1 MNRLLGIVWFCVF
14 LVPCAY
20 GETITYDDG
29 SSYVGDVSN
38 GVPHGQGTYT
48 FANGDKYVGKFNSLS
63 FHGQGSYFYASGN
76 KYVGEWKDDK
86 QNGQGTF
93 TWANGDEYVGEFKE
107 GNRHGQGTLTWAG
120 GNKYVGEW
128 KDGKQLL
135 NEDHPRSKQELI
147 DAYKQAHAS
156 GEVEAVLAL
165 VHWGENE
172 GEEDRSHVRSLLE
185 FDFDPAVVGELQKVT
200 IEPLKPD
207 SIIEYEKDGKTYRP
221 PLPPIGELVITFKI
235 KTNTYSAT
243 STTQLLVAEKDGG
256 HYIVFAPLPD

>member
-48 FANGDKYVGKFNSLS
+48 FANGDKYVGKFDSLS

-76 KYVGEWKDDK
+76 KYVAEWKDDK

-107 GNRHGQGTLTWAG
+107 GNRHGQGTLTWANG
-120 GNKYVGEW
+120 EQYVGEW
-128 KDGKQLL
+128 KDGKQLQGVEFGTPWADL
-135 NEDHPRSKQELI
+135 SETKRENATACWNQDYA
-147 DAYKQAHAS
+147 DGA
-156 GEVEAVLAL
+156 GEGNG
-165 VHWGENE
+165 W
-172 GEEDRSHVRSLLE
+172 
-185 FDFDPAVVGELQKVT
+185 VVGISVDDGDYCKGW
-200 IEPLKPD
+200 PD
-207 SIIEYEKDGKTYRP
+207 LCDHYAGSPRY
-221 PLPPIGELVITFKI
+221 
-235 KTNTYSAT
+235 AT
-243 STTQLLVAEKDGG
+243 DSLFTEAFRNLILCK
-256 HYIVFAPLPD
+256 